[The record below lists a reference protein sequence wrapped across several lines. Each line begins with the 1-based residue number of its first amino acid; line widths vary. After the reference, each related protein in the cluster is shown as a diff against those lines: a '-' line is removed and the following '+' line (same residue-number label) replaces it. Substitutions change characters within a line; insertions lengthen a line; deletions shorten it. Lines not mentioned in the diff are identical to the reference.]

1 MGTTVC
7 VVRGNMA
14 NDNDAAD
21 SAFGTLWEKAKQ
33 DLKHRMVP
41 ANEIIQMVVEFYGR
55 PPPVFDIVFTGA
67 NAVPV
72 QDYLNHVLG
81 RHTLMGCKLLFPP
94 MPPSMRL
101 QHARDAAKALEAETK
116 AAKDKAAK
124 RAAKKAAKKK
134 K

>member
-1 MGTTVC
+1 M
-7 VVRGNMA
+7 
-14 NDNDAAD
+14 
-21 SAFGTLWEKAKQ
+21 
-33 DLKHRMVP
+33 
-41 ANEIIQMVVEFYGR
+41 
-55 PPPVFDIVFTGA
+55 FDIVFTGA

-72 QDYLNHVLG
+72 QNYLNHVLA

-101 QHARDAAKALEAETK
+101 QHARDAAKALEAETN

-124 RAAKKAAKKK
+124 RATKKAAKKK